1 MVVVNQ
7 WGVLRMSDRRKPM
20 SFIATAAPD
29 QAEVFYRDVL
39 GLTLLER
46 SPFALVFADG
56 DTMLRVQIVGN
67 LSPAQFTVHG
77 WQVADIAREIAVL
90 TAKGV
95 RFSRFEG
102 LGQDALGVWTTP
114 DGSKIAWFQD
124 PDGNVLSLTEFV
136 AG

>member
-1 MVVVNQ
+1 
-7 WGVLRMSDRRKPM
+7 MSDRRKPI

-29 QAEVFYRDVL
+29 QAEAFYGDVL

-56 DTMLRVQIVGN
+56 DTMLRVQIVED

-77 WQVADIAREIAVL
+77 WQVADIAQEIAALV
-90 TAKGV
+90 AKGV
-95 RFSRFEG
+95 TFSRFDG
-102 LGQDALGVWTTP
+102 LGQDGLGIWTTP
-114 DGSKIAWFQD
+114 DESKIAWFQD
-124 PDGNVLSLTEFV
+124 PDGNVLSLTEFA